1 MFDEYAQIVASL
13 GLEEVLQNDDTA
25 NIPKEIDLLRNCIDM
40 YDQEFMVKVSFS
52 LFIHLLLSSY

>member
-40 YDQEFMVKVSFS
+40 YDQEFMVKVSFF
-52 LFIHLLLSSY
+52 LFTSF